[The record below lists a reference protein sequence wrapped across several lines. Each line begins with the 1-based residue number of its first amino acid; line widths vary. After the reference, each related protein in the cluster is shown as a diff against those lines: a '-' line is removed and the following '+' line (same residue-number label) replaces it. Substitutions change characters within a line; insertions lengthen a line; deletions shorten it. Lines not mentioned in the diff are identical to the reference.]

1 MAFWSR
7 KERSGRRSKDDYIKI
22 VFFDGIS
29 IEDYL
34 KVRFGGE
41 RIQEVLDT
49 GKTSTDMN
57 IGSELSGQAGGKT
70 KALGGLLAASGLRA
84 KARRQA
90 SRQRN
95 MSLKSTFLTDY
106 LELFEK
112 DKYVHVFRGYDLEAY
127 GQSMTHFKMMAP
139 YVSIVDGKLP
149 VDEAGEMHI
158 DLKSFNKSLDNT
170 RGYLEMIGKKDGKPN
185 VVLRFKNEAFYNGYS
200 LYDITKMDLV
210 FHAIKVGTSKEAGIS
225 FVDEITKITNVYENE
240 PSLPEDG
247 FTNSPEDNPT
257 EKQSGSFETLDVY
270 DVVFAGVVASE

>member
-1 MAFWSR
+1 MAFWN
-7 KERSGRRSKDDYIKI
+7 KGKHGGRRSRDDYIKI
-22 VFFDGIS
+22 VFFDGTS

-41 RIQEVLDT
+41 RIHEVLDT
-49 GKTSTDMN
+49 GKTSTDTN

-70 KALGGLLAASGLRA
+70 KALGGLLAASELRA
-84 KARRQA
+84 KVRRRT
-90 SRQRN
+90 SRQKN
-95 MSLKSTFLTDY
+95 MSLKNTFLTDY
-106 LELFEK
+106 LGLFEK
-112 DKYVHVFRGYDLEAY
+112 DKYVHVFKGYNLEAY

-149 VDEAGEMHI
+149 IDETGGMHI

-170 RGYLEMIGKKDGKPN
+170 RGYLEMIGKKNGEPD

-225 FVDEITKITNVYENE
+225 FVDEITKITNGYENE

-247 FTNSPEDNPT
+247 FTNNHNDDTVDE
-257 EKQSGSFETLDVY
+257 QSKSSETLDVY